1 VPDRRLPAGH
11 QSPAG
16 NVQLTENDISEEKG
30 IQSMCRKPNEKGNSY
45 IEFVLVASFFFVPLI
60 LGMITL
66 GIAIVRDFQVNQLT
80 RDVGHM
86 MAKGVDFSQQANQNL
101 VANDLAN
108 GLSLQANSGNVT
120 GSATG
125 NGVLV
130 LSTFQS
136 MSTSCNCA
144 NGGHV
149 VLVDRIVIGNNTL
162 YTSPFG
168 NPASIQSNGNV
179 ANYATDTGAQADN
192 VSSVI
197 TISPGGLA
205 YMAEGDFAFK
215 DLGVVGFIA
224 NLGAFNRVVF

>member
-1 VPDRRLPAGH
+1 
-11 QSPAG
+11 
-16 NVQLTENDISEEKG
+16 
-30 IQSMCRKPNEKGNSY
+30 MCRKNSEKGNVY

-66 GIAIVRDFQVNQLT
+66 GIAVLRNFQVNQLT

-101 VANDLAN
+101 VANDLAS
-108 GLSLQANSGNVT
+108 GLSMQTNSGNVT
-120 GSATG
+120 GSTSG

-130 LSTFQS
+130 LSTFQGIP
-136 MSTSCNCA
+136 STCGCL

-149 VLVDRIVIGNNTL
+149 VVVSRIVIGNNTL

-168 NPASIQSNGNV
+168 SPASIGTNGTV
-179 ANYATDTGAQADN
+179 ANYTSDTGARADN

-197 TISPGGLA
+197 SVSSGGLA

-215 DLGVVGFIA
+215 DLGVVGFIT
-224 NLGAFNRVVF
+224 NLGAFNRSVF

>member
-1 VPDRRLPAGH
+1 
-11 QSPAG
+11 
-16 NVQLTENDISEEKG
+16 
-30 IQSMCRKPNEKGNSY
+30 MCGKRSEKGNSY

-108 GLSLQANSGNVT
+108 GLSLQANNGNVT

-136 MSTSCNCA
+136 LSSGCNCT
-144 NGGHV
+144 NGGHIV
-149 VLVDRIVIGNNTL
+149 VVDRIVIGNSTL

-168 NPASIQSNGNV
+168 RPASISASGNV
-179 ANYATDTGAQADN
+179 ANYATDPGAQADN

-197 TISPGGLA
+197 TIASGGLA

-224 NLGAFNRVVF
+224 NLGAFNRAVF

>member
-1 VPDRRLPAGH
+1 
-11 QSPAG
+11 
-16 NVQLTENDISEEKG
+16 
-30 IQSMCRKPNEKGNSY
+30 MCRNNSEKGNIY
-45 IEFVLVASFFFVPLI
+45 IEFVLVASFFFVPVI

-66 GIAIVRDFQVNQLT
+66 GIALVRNYQVNQLT

-101 VANDLAN
+101 IANDLAN

-120 GSATG
+120 GSSTG

-130 LSTFQS
+130 LTVFESLTA
-136 MSTSCNCA
+136 SCNCGNA
-144 NGGHV
+144 GHV
-149 VLVDRIVIGNNTL
+149 VVVDRIVIGNNTL

-168 NPASIQSNGNV
+168 SPTSISSSGSV
-179 ANYATDTGAQADN
+179 PNYSTDTGAQADN

-197 TISPGGLA
+197 TIAPGGLA

-215 DLGVVGFIA
+215 DLGVVGFIT
-224 NLGAFNRVVF
+224 NLGAFNRSVF

>member
-1 VPDRRLPAGH
+1 
-11 QSPAG
+11 
-16 NVQLTENDISEEKG
+16 
-30 IQSMCRKPNEKGNSY
+30 MCRTRNEKGNVQ

-66 GIAIVRDFQVNQLT
+66 GIALVRNFQVNQLT

-101 VANDLAN
+101 AANDLAN

-120 GSATG
+120 GSASG

-130 LSTFQS
+130 LSTFES
-136 MSTSCNCA
+136 LTSACGCTNA
-144 NGGHV
+144 GHV
-149 VLVDRIVIGNNTL
+149 VVVTRIVIGNNTL

-168 NPASIQSNGNV
+168 NPASIDASGNV
-179 ANYATDTGAQADN
+179 QNYTTDTGAQADN
-192 VSSVI
+192 ISSVI
-197 TISPGGLA
+197 AIASGGLA
-205 YMAEGDFAFK
+205 YMSEGDFAFR

-224 NLGAFNRVVF
+224 NLGAFNRAVF

>member
-1 VPDRRLPAGH
+1 
-11 QSPAG
+11 
-16 NVQLTENDISEEKG
+16 
-30 IQSMCRKPNEKGNSY
+30 MCRTRNEKGNVQ

-66 GIAIVRDFQVNQLT
+66 GIALVRNFQVNQLT

-101 VANDLAN
+101 AANDLAN

-120 GSATG
+120 GSASG

-130 LSTFQS
+130 LSTFES
-136 MSTSCNCA
+136 LTSACGCTNA
-144 NGGHV
+144 GHV
-149 VLVDRIVIGNNTL
+149 VVVTRIVIGNNTL

-168 NPASIQSNGNV
+168 NPASIDASGNV
-179 ANYATDTGAQADN
+179 QNYTTDTGAQADN
-192 VSSVI
+192 TSSVI
-197 TISPGGLA
+197 AIASGGLA
-205 YMAEGDFAFK
+205 YMSEGDFAFR

-224 NLGAFNRVVF
+224 NLGAFNRAVF